1 MFLDSVKF
9 AQGESC
15 KVKLVKQEK
24 FIKASGLKMA
34 PGLADYKG
42 SLARVYGRDL
52 CWETMKKEE
61 GKIRGG
67 MGGPVPRQRVVNLYR

>member
-42 SLARVYGRDL
+42 SVARV
-52 CWETMKKEE
+52 
-61 GKIRGG
+61 
-67 MGGPVPRQRVVNLYR
+67 